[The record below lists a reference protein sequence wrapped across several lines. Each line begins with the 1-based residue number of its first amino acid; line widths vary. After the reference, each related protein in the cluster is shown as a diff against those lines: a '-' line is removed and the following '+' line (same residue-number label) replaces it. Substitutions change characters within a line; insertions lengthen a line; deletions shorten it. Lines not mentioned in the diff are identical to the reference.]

1 MSFPLA
7 LVTGAAQRVGKGIAQ
22 YLGQRGYAIL
32 LHYKSSEDEAL
43 KTAAEIRKNGIPVQL
58 VQADLTQPEG
68 IQRVFSVLDD
78 WIASGTK
85 EITNFRVLVNSAATM
100 IPGSPDEVSLKDW
113 NSTLDLNL
121 RAPFYCAQESAKRMA
136 QGGNI
141 INISDIAANK
151 TWSNYAAYITSKAGL
166 EAMTRVLA
174 RAYAPNIRVNGIAPG
189 LVLPNPWISKEQW
202 ERLTARLP
210 LKRVGKIGEI
220 TATLGLL
227 LDNEYIVGEII
238 AVDGGYSLLS

>member
-7 LVTGAAQRVGKGIAQ
+7 LVTGAAQRLGKAIAQ

-32 LHYKSSEDEAL
+32 LHYNSSEDEAL
-43 KTAAEIRKNGIPVQL
+43 KTAAEIRKNGIPIQL
-58 VQADLTQPEG
+58 VQANLTQLEG

-78 WIASGTK
+78 WITTGTK

-113 NSTLDLNL
+113 NSTFDLNL
-121 RAPFYCAQESAKRMA
+121 RAPFYCAQESAKRMS

-151 TWSNYAAYITSKAGL
+151 TWSKYAAYITSKAGL

-210 LKRVGKIGEI
+210 LKRVGKIEEI
-220 TATLGLL
+220 TATLGFL
-227 LDNEYIVGEII
+227 LDNEYIIGETI